1 MDNDNDNSRDCGVEV
16 ILLGTAHVSTD
27 SSRDVRQL
35 LETTQPDAIFV
46 ELCYQRLPLL
56 ETTTTEE
63 EAEYSDDAK
72 QDEEIESQEATG
84 RFWQRW
90 RKDNNR
96 NKKKKKKHIDTRSL
110 STIASSLM
118 SNMQEEFAG
127 SLDVELGS
135 EFKQAYNYW
144 KTVIN
149 SKQVV
154 HMILG
159 DRPVSLTLT
168 RAWESL
174 RAWGKVKLLAGLFI
188 SSFRKPNPEELQE
201 WMQKILQGDTDLMSE
216 SIAGLAKHFPTL
228 ETVIIKER
236 DAYMACKLYQT
247 CRSLLLS
254 DNLDDD
260 NRGRE
265 GINHRRYRLVAIVGA
280 GHIEGICRWL
290 TAGGSLSTTST
301 LIKTSSTDVDKSELP
316 LQQQEQP
323 EDILSQLIQTKAPIP
338 QEDQDYLINE
348 ITEINPD
355 LINDI

>member
-1 MDNDNDNSRDCGVEV
+1 
-16 ILLGTAHVSTD
+16 
-27 SSRDVRQL
+27 
-35 LETTQPDAIFV
+35 
-46 ELCYQRLPLL
+46 
-56 ETTTTEE
+56 
-63 EAEYSDDAK
+63 
-72 QDEEIESQEATG
+72 
-84 RFWQRW
+84 
-90 RKDNNR
+90 
-96 NKKKKKKHIDTRSL
+96 
-110 STIASSLM
+110 
-118 SNMQEEFAG
+118 
-127 SLDVELGS
+127 
-135 EFKQAYNYW
+135 
-144 KTVIN
+144 
-149 SKQVV
+149 
-154 HMILG
+154 
-159 DRPVSLTLT
+159 
-168 RAWESL
+168 
-174 RAWGKVKLLAGLFI
+174 
-188 SSFRKPNPEELQE
+188 
-201 WMQKILQGDTDLMSE
+201 
-216 SIAGLAKHFPTL
+216 
-228 ETVIIKER
+228 
-236 DAYMACKLYQT
+236 MACKLYQT